1 MIRSTTAYEPHYL
14 HSHDDVLLSNERGG
28 SSANA
33 LEAELTLSK
42 QAAQAFRMGG
52 LFFAWNRTRQ

>member
-14 HSHDDVLLSNERGG
+14 HSPDDVLLSVERGG
-28 SSANA
+28 SSAHA

-42 QAAQAFRMGG
+42 KAAQPLRMGG
-52 LFFAWNRTRQ
+52 LFFVWSRTQQ